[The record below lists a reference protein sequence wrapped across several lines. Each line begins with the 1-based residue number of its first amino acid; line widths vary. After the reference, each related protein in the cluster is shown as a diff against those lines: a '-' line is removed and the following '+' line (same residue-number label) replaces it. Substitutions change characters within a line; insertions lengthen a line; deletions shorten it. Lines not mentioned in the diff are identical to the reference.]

1 MASNAVA
8 VPQGFTLDTPPAETP
23 YVPEGFTLDAPASP
37 PVTLDGVWKGV
48 KTTAGNIPSSA
59 MNFYGSLVD
68 MVLHPVDTATMLGKL
83 AQGEALLATGL
94 DYSEQPEKAKSVELA
109 RSLNSM
115 YRERYGGWD
124 NFVKT
129 IQTDPVGAMADI
141 STVLTGGAGAVRATG
156 AAAQAAGAAG
166 AAGKLSKAGAVL
178 STAGQFTD
186 PLRPAAKLVN
196 PVISGAYNFAEPYV
210 VPGGET
216 AVFNRALR
224 EIGLFNDFLDRSG
237 RQRINPDRMNEI
249 ASRAAAGQSI
259 DQIATEMNLP
269 TLAWAAREAQFMGGG
284 ALQKKFYEDPARA
297 QRLAQANQLA
307 GAQQAINQE
316 IGSVNALSDW
326 SVNLQQSALDDAKRA
341 AGLAGEQPMPPN
353 MLLQLEGARQAAGR
367 LSSELEQTRMA
378 EAGTLPKTMP
388 EQQGQVLTDMIDR
401 RKTSVT
407 QSKVDPLYDS
417 ARDLAKGTKTDASDI
432 FNVAAQAMG
441 TPLAKF
447 APDMLPSATAAILNR
462 FRGKATTTGT
472 GPMGLTGR
480 STTFETPMASME
492 DLIDLRKAL
501 NADYARTIRAATD
514 PAQATKLAALAKM
527 QEAIDGVIANS
538 TTFPPD
544 AIKAADDARAAYKT
558 LIGDVYK
565 SGDESRKLL
574 TGNMRPDAIVPSFFS
589 SGNLDATQQMARMV
603 KEDPAARAQLQLAIE
618 NFYRKQVVKNNV
630 IDPTA
635 HARFMSKYEDNM
647 RILKDAGVDFTN
659 INLRTLP
666 ATVYPRMAADISE
679 TTSQIQ
685 KLQDKL
691 GPAPQAPAPT
701 IEGGLPAVRKTV
713 AEVEA
718 EAAARKAASAR
729 NKEALVGDVADRAR
743 ELEQAKQA
751 AKVATAD
758 LDKVN
763 ADIDALRKR
772 LNIPEKETVADIVAD
787 VPAAKNIVDQ
797 VQTALY
803 HQTTAAALAET
814 GAKLKMPLWEKYRS
828 VKIPVGIGTEI
839 IVNNTVAELSKN
851 VNARLAQRLAL
862 AMIDSKALAEAMQKA
877 AKGNITQRAVDAT
890 TKTVGAV
897 NKLAPAAV
905 NINALMGNQQ
915 P

>member
-1 MASNAVA
+1 MAFDLSTAK
-8 VPQGFTLDTPPAETP
+8 FE
-23 YVPEGFTLDAPASP
+23 PASSSPQPSAFDLSTATFEPESSPSP
-37 PVTLDGVWKGV
+37 PITLDGVWKGV
-48 KTTAGNIPSSA
+48 KTTASNIPRSA
-59 MNFYGSLVD
+59 VNFYGSLVD
-68 MVLHPVDTATMLGKL
+68 MVLNPVDTATMLGKL

-94 DYSEQPEKAKSVELA
+94 DYAEQPEKAKSIELA

-141 STVLTGGAGAVRATG
+141 STVLSGGAGALRATG
-156 AAAQAAGAAG
+156 AAAGAAGATG
-166 AAGKLSKAGAVL
+166 AAGKLSQAGAVL
-178 STAGQFTD
+178 TKASQVTD
-186 PLRPAAKLVN
+186 PLRPAAKLVS
-196 PVISGAYNFAEPYV
+196 PVIRGAYNFAEPYI

-224 EIGLFNDFLDRSG
+224 EIGLFNDVLDRSG

-269 TLAWAAREAQFMGGG
+269 TLAWAAREAEFMGGG
-284 ALQKKFYEDPARA
+284 AIQKKFYEDPALA
-297 QRLAQANQLA
+297 QRRAQANQLA
-307 GAQQAINQE
+307 GAEQAVNQE
-316 IGSVNALSDW
+316 IGSVNALSDF
-326 SVNLQQSALDDAKRA
+326 SVNLRQTALEDAKRA
-341 AGLAGEQPMPPN
+341 AGEQLSPN
-353 MLLQLEGARQAAGR
+353 TLLQLEGARQAAGR

-401 RKTSVT
+401 RKTNVT
-407 QSKVDPLYDS
+407 KSQVDPLYDS
-417 ARDLAKGTKTDASDI
+417 ARNLAAGVKTDVSDI

-447 APDMLPSATAAILNR
+447 SPDMLPAATAAILNR
-462 FRGKATTTGT
+462 FQGKATTTGT

-480 STTFETPMASME
+480 STTFETPMAAMD

-501 NADYARTIRAATD
+501 NADYARTIRASTD

-574 TGNMRPDAIVPSFFS
+574 TGNMRPDALVPTFFS

-603 KEDPAARAQLQLAIE
+603 KEDPAARAQLQLAVE
-618 NFYRKQVVKNNV
+618 NFYRKQVVKNNI

-691 GPAPQAPAPT
+691 GPTPQAPVPT
-701 IEGGLPAVRKTV
+701 IQGDLSTVRKTV

-718 EAAARKAASAR
+718 EIASRKAASV
-729 NKEALVGDVADRAR
+729 EDVADRAR
-743 ELEQAKQA
+743 DLEQAKQA

-763 ADIDALRKR
+763 ADISALRER

-787 VPAAKNIVDQ
+787 VPEAKNIVDQ

-814 GAKLKMPLWEKYRS
+814 GAKLKMPLWEKYRN

-877 AKGNITQRAVDAT
+877 AKGNLTQRAVDVTA
-890 TKTVGAV
+890 KTAGAV
-897 NKLAPAAV
+897 NKLAPGAV
-905 NINALMGNQQ
+905 NINALLNSQTANGV